1 MDNLLQQG
9 VIAYKAGKRD
19 EARKC
24 FIAAIKQNRDNE
36 RAWQFMY
43 NLANDDKERLSCLQQ
58 ILRINP
64 QNEKA
69 QQLLDNLTDFVPP
82 LEHPNDHPQ
91 ALQPI
96 QQQIQRPLDLAY
108 TAKGDSNINA
118 LQKYA
123 DHLIKMGWTIA
134 SMNDRQFIATKRKD
148 INGLVLLIGITGL
161 CAYLIPG
168 LLILLIGYIARGTET
183 QIVTDTTA
191 QAWLREKEKQAEKL
205 QSEEKARKAANNQKI
220 AELSDSPLR
229 YWYMMSSNQRILL
242 IIVIIIPLYLLFM
255 GILQAIFQA
264 R

>member
-9 VIAYKAGKRD
+9 VIAYKEGKRD

-43 NLANDDKERLSCLQQ
+43 NLANDEKERLSCLQQ

-82 LEHPNDHPQ
+82 LEHPNVSQ
-91 ALQPI
+91 AQQPI
-96 QQQIQRPLDLAY
+96 EQQIQRPLDLA
-108 TAKGDSNINA
+108 GDSNINA

-123 DHLIKMGWTIA
+123 DYFIKMGWTIA
-134 SMNDRQFIATKRKD
+134 SMSDRQFIATKRKD
-148 INGLVLLIGITGL
+148 INGLVAIIGTIGL
-161 CAYLIPG
+161 CAYVIPG

-183 QIVTDTTA
+183 RIVTDAEA
-191 QAWLREKEKQAEKL
+191 QAWLTQGMQQAQKL
-205 QSEEKARKAANNQKI
+205 QAEEKARKAANNQKI
-220 AELSDSPLR
+220 AELSDSPLK
-229 YWYMMSSNQRILL
+229 YWYMMSSNVK
-242 IIVIIIPLYLLFM
+242 IVIILVIIISVIALFL
-255 GILQAIFQA
+255 GILQIISQL

>member
-9 VIAYKAGKRD
+9 VIAYKEGKRD

-43 NLANDDKERLSCLQQ
+43 NLANDDKERLSCLKQ

-69 QQLLDNLTDFVPP
+69 QQLLDNLTDFERP

-96 QQQIQRPLDLAY
+96 QQQIQRPLDLTY

-123 DHLIKMGWTIA
+123 DHFIKMDWTIA
-134 SMNDRQFIATKRKD
+134 SMSDRQFIATKRKEM
-148 INGLVLLIGITGL
+148 NGLVLLIVIMGL
-161 CAYLIPG
+161 CFYVIPG
-168 LLILLIGYIARGTET
+168 LLILLLGYVSRGTET
-183 QIVTDTTA
+183 RIVTDAEA
-191 QAWLREKEKQAEKL
+191 QTWLTQGKQQAQKLQAEK
-205 QSEEKARKAANNQKI
+205 EARKVANNQKI
-220 AELSDSPLR
+220 AELSGSPLR
-229 YWYMMSSNQRILL
+229 YWYMMSSNLKILL
-242 IIVIIIPLYLLFM
+242 IMVIIISVIALFL
-255 GILQAIFQA
+255 GILQVVSQL

>member
-1 MDNLLQQG
+1 MDDLLQHG
-9 VIAYKAGKRD
+9 IVAYKAGKRD

-43 NLANDDKERLSCLQQ
+43 NVANDEKEKLSCLQQ

-69 QQLLDNLTDFVPP
+69 QQLLDSLTDFESL

-96 QQQIQRPLDLAY
+96 QQQIQRPLDLA
-108 TAKGDSNINA
+108 GDSNINA

-123 DHLIKMGWTIA
+123 DYFIKVGWTIA
-134 SMNDRQFIATKRKD
+134 SMSDRQFIATRRKD
-148 INGLVLLIGITGL
+148 INGLVAIIGIIGL
-161 CAYLIPG
+161 CAYVIPG

-183 QIVTDTTA
+183 RIVTDTEA
-191 QAWLREKEKQAEKL
+191 QAWLKQGKQQAQKLQAEK
-205 QSEEKARKAANNQKI
+205 EAKKVADNQKI

-229 YWYMMSSNQRILL
+229 YWYMMSSNLKIVLIL
-242 IIVIIIPLYLLFM
+242 VIIISVIALFL
-255 GILQAIFQA
+255 GILQVVSQL